1 MKNIIKCSFSGI
13 YKTSCKTGEGVEDMF
28 NDIAK
33 QLAQSN
39 RSRIELQT
47 MEETAFHVAGGS
59 GGGGRVR
66 GGGGDGDSCS
76 C

>member
-1 MKNIIKCSFSGI
+1 MKNIIKSLFSGI

-66 GGGGDGDSCS
+66 GGGGDEDSCS

>member
-1 MKNIIKCSFSGI
+1 
-13 YKTSCKTGEGVEDMF
+13 MF

-66 GGGGDGDSCS
+66 GGGGGDGDSCS

>member
-1 MKNIIKCSFSGI
+1 
-13 YKTSCKTGEGVEDMF
+13 MF

-66 GGGGDGDSCS
+66 GAGGDGDSCS